1 MVKWILPSVWGHGG
15 LTGQVGQR
23 DLLRSTF
30 IVNLSIRFIWL
41 TPGRLPIIAVG
52 GVYCLAVPI
61 SMAKICSYV
70 PLFRFL
76 FFQANPLLVRKVAK
90 PIILQVHLLD

>member
-52 GVYCLAVPI
+52 GGV
-61 SMAKICSYV
+61 
-70 PLFRFL
+70 
-76 FFQANPLLVRKVAK
+76 LLSGT
-90 PIILQVHLLD
+90 HLHGLNL